1 VIAALALVAAGAL
14 YIRLRWRRA
23 PQDLPGD
30 DCGGGVLL
38 WGRFARG
45 RMGSASRWARADHY
59 ATKVRIKVRRWRQ
72 SSLQLIRYPRCTS
85 RSPWRSLPVA
95 AGFPASPVHRRS
107 VE

>member
-72 SSLQLIRYPRCTS
+72 SSLQWIRYPRLAI
-85 RSPWRSLPVA
+85 SLAVSGRFA
-95 AGFPASPVHRRS
+95 AGFPASPVHGRS